1 MEHLALYRQ
10 FRPKTFN
17 EVIGQDHIVTTLKNQ
32 IVNNQI
38 SHAYLFSGTRGT
50 GKTSIA
56 KIFARAINCTDSK
69 DGISCGKCKTCMSM
83 QNGENLDIIEIDAAS
98 NNGVD
103 NIRDLKESIIY
114 PPTISKY
121 KVYII
126 DEVHMLSESA
136 FNALLKTLEEP
147 PKYVVFIL
155 ATTEVQK
162 LPQTILSR
170 CVRFDFRLVS
180 PEVLTNHL
188 RKILDS
194 LKISYEDNAVKLIAS
209 LGEGSVRDTLSIAES
224 CIAFGGKNLTYDGVL
239 EVAGITSKDT
249 LIDLTKY
256 IVDRDVASALTL
268 LTNLSSKGKNFAQ
281 LNKDLVA
288 FVRDLSI
295 VKNCKNA
302 NTLLT
307 IPEDIYNK
315 MQDLAQNID
324 NQTIVKI
331 LSKLASMEQEFRYT
345 TDAKSLFEISIL
357 SLMDE
362 SSKIEM
368 LENKIK
374 EMENKLIA
382 GEYP

>member
-69 DGISCGKCKTCMSM
+69 DGIPCGKCKACMSM
-83 QNGENLDIIEIDAAS
+83 QSGENLDIIEIDAAS

-307 IPEDIYNK
+307 IPDDIYIK
-315 MQDLAQNID
+315 MQDLAKNID

-357 SLMDE
+357 ALMDE
-362 SSKIEM
+362 SDKIEM

>member
-1 MEHLALYRQ
+1 MEHQALYRR
-10 FRPKTFN
+10 FRPKTFD
-17 EVIGQDHIVTTLKNQ
+17 EVFGQDHIVTTLKNQ
-32 IVNNQI
+32 IINNQI

-56 KIFARAINCTDSK
+56 KIFARAINCTETK
-69 DGISCGKCKTCMSM
+69 DGIPCGKCQACLSL
-83 QNGENLDIIEIDAAS
+83 QSSDNLDVIEIDAAS

-103 NIRDLKESIIY
+103 NIRDIKESIIY

-180 PEVLTNHL
+180 PSLLADKLKN
-188 RKILDS
+188 ILD
-194 LKISYEDNAVKLIAS
+194 KIGITYEETAVKLIAS

-224 CIAFGGKNLTYDGVL
+224 CIAFSGKHLTYESVL
-239 EVAGITSKDT
+239 AVAGITSKDI
-249 LIDLTKY
+249 LVDLTNCLINKDSGK
-256 IVDRDVASALTL
+256 ILNILNDLA
-268 LTNLSSKGKNFAQ
+268 NKGKNFAQ

-295 VKNCKNA
+295 IKNCETA
-302 NTLLT
+302 SEILSM
-307 IPEDIYNK
+307 PEDIFNKSYNIAK
-315 MQDLAQNID
+315 AVD
-324 NQTIVKI
+324 NSFIIRI
-331 LSKLASMEQEFRYT
+331 LSKLGSMEQDFRYT
-345 TDAKSLFEISIL
+345 TDSKSLFEITIL
-357 SLMDE
+357 SLMEE
-362 SSKIEM
+362 SDKIAK
-368 LENKIK
+368 LEAKIK
-374 EMENKLIA
+374 EMEAKLIA

>member
-1 MEHLALYRQ
+1 MEHQALYRR
-10 FRPKTFN
+10 FRPQTFTQ
-17 EVIGQDHIVTTLKNQ
+17 VFGQDHIVTTLKNQ
-32 IVNNQI
+32 IKNDQI

-56 KIFARAINCTDSK
+56 KIFARAINCTDSNN
-69 DGISCGKCKTCMSM
+69 GIPCGKCQACLSL
-83 QNGENLDIIEIDAAS
+83 QSADNLDIFEIDAAS

-103 NIRDLKESIIY
+103 NIRDIKESIIY

-180 PEVLTNHL
+180 PDLLATKLKE
-188 RKILDS
+188 ILDT
-194 LKISYEDNAVKLIAS
+194 LNVTYEESAVKLIAS

-224 CIAFGGKNLTYDGVL
+224 CIAFSGKHLTYASVL
-239 EVAGITSKDT
+239 DVAGITSKEILVELTESIISKDSGKT
-249 LIDLTKY
+249 LN
-256 IVDRDVASALTL
+256 L
-268 LTNLSSKGKNFAQ
+268 LNDLSSKGKNFAQ
-281 LNKDLVA
+281 LNKDLVS

-295 VKNCKNA
+295 IKNCSNA
-302 NTLLT
+302 STLLS
-307 IPEDIYNK
+307 IPEDIFAK
-315 MQDLAQNID
+315 MSSLAKDID
-324 NQTIVKI
+324 NKVIIKI

-345 TDAKSLFEISIL
+345 TDAKSLFEITIL
-357 SLMDE
+357 SLMEENDQ
-362 SSKIEM
+362 IEK

-374 EMENKLIA
+374 EMEAKLIA